1 MEVGDKKKEIIDAL
15 QSTSD
20 EQLIEEVYELVHPQ
34 AGVENVVLS
43 ELPLELQNKIDRA
56 LNDYK
61 AGRYITQE
69 EMKSKM
75 QQWLLK

>member
-1 MEVGDKKKEIIDAL
+1 MEVGDKKKEIINAL

-20 EQLIEEVYELVHPQ
+20 ELLIEEVYELVHPQ
-34 AGVENVVLS
+34 AGVEDVTLGN
-43 ELPLELQNKIDRA
+43 LPLELQTKILRA

-61 AGRYITQE
+61 DGRYITHE